1 MSSLAALR
9 ITPLGP
15 GHKKYGEVRDMNGK
29 QRSPLVFLLDVD
41 NTLLDNDRA
50 KADIQAEVLRI
61 LGEQG
66 AARFWDLYEEV
77 RKELGV
83 VDYPQTLKRFA
94 DSAEEKAVA
103 EKAAAIINNWPYA
116 RYVYPESFAALEH
129 LSELGDVAILSD
141 GDGDYQPR
149 KIANAGLTAA
159 VGGPADV
166 LIYTH
171 KETCFED
178 VMRRIPSDH
187 YVLIDDKEKILA
199 GAKDFMGSRLT
210 TVWVKQGHYA
220 NDPTQYEKPD
230 PDITL
235 QSIGDLRKLGKQDF
249 ERST

>member
-1 MSSLAALR
+1 
-9 ITPLGP
+9 
-15 GHKKYGEVRDMNGK
+15 MNGK
-29 QRSPLVFLLDVD
+29 QKSPLVFLLDVD

-50 KADIQAEVLRI
+50 KADIRAELLKV

-66 AARFWDLYEEV
+66 AARFWDLYEQV

-83 VDYPQTLKRFA
+83 VNYPETLKRLA
-94 DSAEEKAVA
+94 DSEEDKAVA
-103 EKAAAIINNWPYA
+103 EKATAIINNWPYD
-116 RYVYPESFAALEH
+116 RYAYPESFAALEH
-129 LSELGDVAILSD
+129 LSKLGDVAILSD
-141 GDGDYQPR
+141 GDEDYQPR

-178 VMRRIPSDH
+178 VMRRLPADH

-199 GAKDFMGSRLT
+199 GAKKFMDGRLT

-235 QSIGDLRKLGKQDF
+235 ESIGDLRKLGKEDF
-249 ERST
+249 YRSS